1 MCQFLD
7 SLLAG
12 SISQIELESLY
23 QDQMK
28 GSIRMIEPAEAAIL
42 CFDILKSPIAPVATR
57 LDQSLRTE
65 PAPGP
70 KSFFQ

>member
-1 MCQFLD
+1 M
-7 SLLAG
+7 
-12 SISQIELESLY
+12 IEPGERP
-23 QDQMK
+23 M
-28 GSIRMIEPAEAAIL
+28 MIEPAEAAIL
-42 CFDILKSPIAPVATR
+42 CFDILKSPIAPVATW